1 MKSKFFTLLT
11 ASLATLV
18 LVVPVPK
25 AFGQSVESQTNLT
38 EPQPLMFDV
47 DMSGSA
53 TNASIQSQGKIQ
65 QSQVSE
71 RTEALPDTA
80 ALQTTQPS
88 KPNSV
93 EQTDK
98 VLGGLFITL
107 IFIYILVGLQHR
119 RHRATV
125 LLQQIET
132 LERIWNMEHHR

>member
-38 EPQPLMFDV
+38 EPQPLMFDI
-47 DMSGSA
+47 DMSRSA
-53 TNASIQSQGKIQ
+53 TNARIQSQGQIQ
-65 QSQVSE
+65 QSQASE

-80 ALQTTQPS
+80 ALQTTQPT

-107 IFIYILVGLQHR
+107 IFIYILVALQHR